1 MSNRQVYPSS
11 LFPLR
16 GDVSAES
23 GATSVL
29 VTGIQGIPVISPPTE
44 PASLDTFFYDS
55 YTNEWF
61 YASPWDIPVGRV
73 LEFEGYG
80 YDPVGISWLA
90 SDTIAVGDGT
100 QGDVSGAAA
109 MTALILFGS
118 PGYDYA
124 YEQCYTTI
132 YSGAIQNWNLVLP
145 PTAGSAGQ
153 VLTTNGSGV
162 TSWITVSGGGTP
174 GGSTGDIQY
183 NNAGSFAGSAAT
195 VTAAGSLI
203 IPEGQIL
210 AWEGGYYSTA
220 ALSAIATDTLG
231 VGNGTA
237 GDVSGGMGMTAL
249 ILFGSS
255 AYGSAYDLYHTI
267 LYSGATENWNLILPE
282 TPGTSGQLLT
292 TNGNGFT
299 YWSSVVPPS
308 WSALTAATANLTLSN
323 AAYTTTFNQT
333 SAVPWVWANTTASIA
348 PVVTAPTLGA
358 GSTNANAA
366 ASGSLTLSINVG
378 DFVLI
383 FVNTSSATP
392 PVITDNASPNSNFYV
407 QVGTLTQAN
416 QGEGYVFMCPAATH
430 SATTV
435 TATTASGSIYSTT
448 GATFLNVTG
457 VGATAVATGSSAAP
471 SASVTTTAANSL
483 VVGALQVGT
492 GHVTGATSGSILANV
507 TTGTTPQAI
516 LDLLQATSGTSTTIS
531 GTSGNGAW
539 GAFAIELL
547 GTPVVENISSPIVS
561 ISGTYWNGASAT
573 DAWSI
578 QDVPGAGT
586 NPTSTLQ
593 FTHTGSSG
601 TPQVSFPQH
610 SITLNSLPQAGGA
623 LYIGNVLAGPIA
635 GSQPIV
641 YAANVVQAYPFRLE
655 LGITVNKIAGMC
667 TVAQSGKTFDI
678 GIYNS
683 AGVLLC
689 NIGAQSITSSY
700 PQVFTP
706 TQGAGVYLPPGLY
719 YFAQTATTAT
729 GCCNAHSGQFY
740 YMAGSGS
747 QVAGIS
753 PMLAVNGVLP
763 PLLGTLV
770 YTQAHLE
777 YPMSAGFLN

>member
-132 YSGAIQNWNLVLP
+132 YSGATQNWNLVLP

-255 AYGSAYDLYHTI
+255 AYGSAYDLYHTTV
-267 LYSGATENWNLILPE
+267 YSGATENWNLILPE

-292 TNGNGFT
+292 TNGKGFT

-333 SAVPWVWANTTASIA
+333 SAVPWLWANTTAATA
-348 PVVTAPTLGA
+348 PTFTAPTLGA
-358 GSTNANAA
+358 GATNVNAV
-366 ASGSLTLSINVG
+366 ASGSMPLSINVG
-378 DFVLI
+378 DFVII
-383 FVNTSSATP
+383 FASTSSATP
-392 PVITDNASPNSNFYV
+392 PVVTDNGSTSNFYTRL
-407 QVGTLTQAN
+407 GTLTNATWGN
-416 QGEGYVFMCPAATH
+416 GYVFYCPAAQYA
-430 SATTV
+430 ATTV
-435 TATTASGSIYSTT
+435 TVTGSSYSTS
-448 GATFLNVTG
+448 GATLLNVSG
-457 VGATAVATGSSAAP
+457 VGAATVTGGSGTAASSAI
-471 SASVTTTAANSL
+471 TTTGTNSL
-483 VVGALQVGT
+483 VVGAIMGSAATSAGT
-492 GHVTGATSGSILANV
+492 GGCTLLAHINSGTVPQGLLDIAAASPGATAIAGTTSGSWM
-507 TTGTTPQAI
+507 T
-516 LDLLQATSGTSTTIS
+516 
-531 GTSGNGAW
+531 
-539 GAFAIELL
+539 FAVELL
-547 GTPVVENISSPIVS
+547 GTQTGGANVSSPIMEL
-561 ISGTYWNGASAT
+561 SGAYWNGSTSAT
-573 DAWSI
+573 DAWTI
-578 QDVPGAGT
+578 QDIPA
-586 NPTSTLQ
+586 
-593 FTHTGSSG
+593 TGSNPSSQLKFGYSG
-601 TPQVSFPQH
+601 SSASPTVSFPQG
-610 SITLNSLPQAGGA
+610 SITPQSLPIVGGMIQTTT
-623 LYIGNVLAGPIA
+623 LIPGTPT
-635 GSQPIV
+635 GSQQIS
-641 YAANVVQAYPFRLE
+641 YAVNSVQVSPFRLE
-655 LGITVNKIAGMC
+655 MGIIVNYIYAAQTVSE
-667 TVAQSGKTFDI
+667 SGKTFDV
-678 GIYNS
+678 GIYSS

-689 NIGAQSITSSY
+689 NMGSQSCAGTL
-700 PQVFTP
+700 PVLAP
-706 TQGAGVYLPPGLY
+706 TQGAVYLPPGTY
-719 YFAQTATTAT
+719 YLAQTASTTA
-729 GCCNAHSGQFY
+729 GCCSAVTGTVVGTI
-740 YMAGSGS
+740 GSGGTLFGGLA
-747 QVAGIS
+747 QNVA
-753 PMLAVNGVLP
+753 LASGSLP
-763 PLLGTLV
+763 PLLGTV
-770 YTQAHLE
+770 TRTHFISPIVA
-777 YPMSAGFLN
+777 AFIN

>member
-1 MSNRQVYPSS
+1 MANRQVYPSS

-132 YSGAIQNWNLVLP
+132 YSGATQNWNLVLP

-255 AYGSAYDLYHTI
+255 AYGSAYDLYHTTV
-267 LYSGATENWNLILPE
+267 YSGATENWNLILPE

-292 TNGNGFT
+292 TNGKGFT
-299 YWSSVVPPS
+299 YWSSAVASSVMTTLGDTLYGGASGAATRLPGNTSSTREFLVSAGSSGSATSPF
-308 WSALTAATANLTLSN
+308 WSALVGADLPSQYVSGQSGFFGGLAGSGLIIGSIG
-323 AAYTTTFNQT
+323 
-333 SAVPWVWANTTASIA
+333 NTTGFA
-348 PVVTAPTLGA
+348 
-358 GSTNANAA
+358 ANAA
-366 ASGSLTLSINVG
+366 ACWL
-378 DFVLI
+378 
-383 FVNTSSATP
+383 
-392 PVITDNASPNSNFYV
+392 FY
-407 QVGTLTQAN
+407 
-416 QGEGYVFMCPAATH
+416 
-430 SATTV
+430 
-435 TATTASGSIYSTT
+435 I
-448 GATFLNVTG
+448 
-457 VGATAVATGSSAAP
+457 AAP
-471 SASVTTTAANSL
+471 ITVSK
-483 VVGALQVGT
+483 
-492 GHVTGATSGSILANV
+492 ATIYV
-507 TTGTTPQAI
+507 
-516 LDLLQATSGTSTTIS
+516 ST
-531 GTSGNGAW
+531 
-539 GAFAIELL
+539 
-547 GTPVVENISSPIVS
+547 
-561 ISGTYWNGASAT
+561 GASAT
-573 DAWSI
+573 AASI
-578 QDVPGAGT
+578 GIFNTAGT
-586 NPTSTLQ
+586 KLVDSGTFSTTTSTTTMTNTFTAVTLQ
-593 FTHTGSSG
+593 PVGIGMCLLQAVLRTGSYIW
-601 TPQVSFPQH
+601 V
-610 SITLNSLPQAGGA
+610 TLEFQTCLTR
-623 LYIGNVLAGPIA
+623 IA
-635 GSQPIV
+635 PV
-641 YAANVVQAYPFRLE
+641 
-655 LGITVNKIAGMC
+655 
-667 TVAQSGKTFDI
+667 
-678 GIYNS
+678 
-683 AGVLLC
+683 
-689 NIGAQSITSSY
+689 
-700 PQVFTP
+700 
-706 TQGAGVYLPPGLY
+706 
-719 YFAQTATTAT
+719 
-729 GCCNAHSGQFY
+729 
-740 YMAGSGS
+740 
-747 QVAGIS
+747 
-753 PMLAVNGVLP
+753 
-763 PLLGTLV
+763 
-770 YTQAHLE
+770 
-777 YPMSAGFLN
+777 